1 MQKGVQRVST
11 VQVRVW
17 PSTTKESPSAS
28 TVPSYFPWMVSFSEK
43 STKLQPFQTFIRKI
57 IAASINHIDGIG
69 QYLSDYIDLFDPL
82 CTRTGIEW

>member
-28 TVPSYFPWMVSFSEK
+28 TVPSYFPWMVSFSE
-43 STKLQPFQTFIRKI
+43 S
-57 IAASINHIDGIG
+57 S
-69 QYLSDYIDLFDPL
+69 
-82 CTRTGIEW
+82 